1 MSLTDLWSALEN
13 STLAQRIGESWWFP
27 LLESIH
33 VVAIALV
40 IGALLMVDLRLL
52 NVAAR
57 GYTVSRMSK
66 ELLPWTWVAF
76 VIAVITG
83 FGLFMTRANHY
94 MENPAF
100 QAKLAL
106 LALAGINMAIF
117 HFGANRSIAA
127 WDGGKPTVA
136 ARASAALSLLFW
148 AGVILAG
155 RWTGHL
161 S

>member
-1 MSLTDLWSALEN
+1 MSLTDIWSALEN
-13 STLAQRIGESWWFP
+13 SSLAQRIGESWWFP

-40 IGALLMVDLRLL
+40 VGALLMVDLRLL
-52 NVAAR
+52 NLAAR
-57 GYTVSRMSK
+57 NYTVTRMSK

-76 VIAVITG
+76 VIAVVTG

-106 LALAGINMAIF
+106 LALAGVNMAVF
-117 HFGANRSIAA
+117 HFGANRGIAA
-127 WDGGKPTVA
+127 WDGGKAPAA
-136 ARASAALSLLFW
+136 ARISAGLSLLLW